1 MQGVVTMRG
10 FSDHVAWHGGRP
22 AWRRLWHAVL
32 GGVVTLALVSSAGG
46 TGGTASGTEN
56 STANGLMSG
65 TTNSRANRTVNGV
78 MNSTANSTANG
89 VTTSTA
95 PTTNTTTAQIARG
108 AYLAKAADCA
118 GCHTAPPRVTHP
130 GAAPTATPAFAGGLG
145 MVSPFGTI
153 YSSNITPDPRSGIG
167 RYSYDDFA
175 RAVREGVAPGGK
187 RLYPAM
193 PYPSFAKIDDADMHS
208 LYAYFM
214 HGVQPVAAPAPAT
227 RLPFPFN
234 QRWALAVWN
243 WAFAPSGPFKP
254 EPTRDA
260 QWNRGAYL
268 AQSLGHCG
276 ACHTP
281 RGAAYEERGYSEADP
296 LFLTGG
302 TNDHWFAP
310 NLTGDPGS
318 GLGRHSA
325 ADIAAFLKH
334 GHGGGLIAFGSM
346 VQVVEDSTQYLRD
359 ADLAALAAYLK
370 SLPPR
375 APSGHF
381 NERSRAARQSV
392 QALKTGDVERPGAGL
407 YAAYCARCHQ
417 TDGAGVPQKYPR
429 LAGNPAVLSAS
440 STSLVRLLVEG
451 GRSPRTEHG
460 PEPRKM
466 PSFADQL
473 SDSEMAHVLTFI
485 RNTWGNAAAP
495 VTTRD
500 VSSVRGALHK

>member
-407 YAAYCARCHQ
+407 YAACARVAIERTARACRKSIRASRAIRRCCRRPARRSCVCSSRAA
-417 TDGAGVPQKYPR
+417 GARARNTVPSR
-429 LAGNPAVLSAS
+429 A
-440 STSLVRLLVEG
+440 RCR
-451 GRSPRTEHG
+451 RSPI
-460 PEPRKM
+460 
-466 PSFADQL
+466 S
-473 SDSEMAHVLTFI
+473 
-485 RNTWGNAAAP
+485 
-495 VTTRD
+495 
-500 VSSVRGALHK
+500 